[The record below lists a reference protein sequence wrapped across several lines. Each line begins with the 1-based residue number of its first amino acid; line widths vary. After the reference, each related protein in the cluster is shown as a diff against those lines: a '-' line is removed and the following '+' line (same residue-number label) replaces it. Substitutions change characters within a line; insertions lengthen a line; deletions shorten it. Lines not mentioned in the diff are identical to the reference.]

1 MESSDS
7 DSDSDSDDED
17 EYVAAILAI
26 RRRAAA
32 AAKKRQKSGPQGKKR
47 RPMSFFSWS
56 DHVHRLSERDFKLRY
71 RLDRASFD
79 HLHGRL
85 KADRARES
93 RAACEW
99 Q

>member
-71 RLDRASFD
+71 RHRDQEPGSGPEEPPRGRA
-79 HLHGRL
+79 
-85 KADRARES
+85 
-93 RAACEW
+93 
-99 Q
+99 